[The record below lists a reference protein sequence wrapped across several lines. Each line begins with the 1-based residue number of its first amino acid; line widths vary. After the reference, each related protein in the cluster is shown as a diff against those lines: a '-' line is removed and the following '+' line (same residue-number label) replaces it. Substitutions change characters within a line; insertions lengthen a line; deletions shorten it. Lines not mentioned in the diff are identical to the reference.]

1 MLRLCVMC
9 CFSSVLSFSAYADVF
24 EFKKDGSVVSH
35 VAHDYRHRVH
45 YAVYVPK
52 IHKNAKR
59 QFQSYINAAA
69 EKYGVEIGLI
79 EAVILAESSFNPSA
93 TSHKGAMGLMQLM
106 PGTAIDLGVSDAYDP
121 KQNID
126 GGVKYLK
133 GLLDAYD
140 GDRQLALAAYNAGP
154 EAVNKYN
161 GIPPYRETQNY
172 VRKIEA
178 LLDLK

>member
-1 MLRLCVMC
+1 MLRFCAICCVL
-9 CFSSVLSFSAYADVF
+9 SLLSFSAHADVF

-35 VAHDYRHRVH
+35 VVHDYRHRVH
-45 YAVYVPK
+45 SVVYVPK
-52 IHKNAKR
+52 MPKNAKK
-59 QFQSYINAAA
+59 QFQSYINVAA
-69 EKYGVEIGLI
+69 EKYGVETELT

-106 PGTAIDLGVSDAYDP
+106 PGTAKDLGVSDAYDP

-133 GLLDAYD
+133 GLLDTYD
-140 GDRQLALAAYNAGP
+140 GNRQLALAAYNAGP

-161 GIPPYRETQNY
+161 GIPPYQETQNY

-178 LLDLK
+178 VLGN